1 MRVDQFGELGKD
13 FHNLIRTFTAGSDNN
28 DIGFG
33 LFGDSVLKHGLTRT
47 ERTGDKSRTAFYDR
61 VYRID
66 GTNTCFQQFVWTRF
80 FFVTSDGSLY
90 RPTLYHIHIDILTIF
105 VSQNGNRLINGI
117 LSGFHQALYSISSFK
132 RERHHDLV
140 RLEVFIHFAQP
151 VTCGHLITHF
161 RQRFEVPQFI
171 VIQCKCIFTTF
182 QEHAVHFIQVILQ
195 TVVVARQHT
204 RPQCYFKHVP
214 FKLGF
219 VTYTHPTCTF
229 KYLNKGIL
237 PYYFNNLRHQ
247 LHASYGNVTDFI
259 LRNRPIHLYGY
270 QVGYDSF
277 YNSFR
282 SHNYLLLFLLNSS
295 NAFSLPC
302 FIAPTISR
310 KVFSP
315 VTLSRVTQRS
325 IISSFSK

>member
-1 MRVDQFGELGKD
+1 MATKGIVKGIVSNLVTVEVDGPVSQNEICYISVGGVKLMAEVIKVIGKDAFVQVFESTRGMRVGDEAEFEGHMLEVTLG
-13 FHNLIRTFTAGSDNN
+13 L
-28 DIGFG
+28 
-33 LFGDSVLKHGLTRT
+33 
-47 ERTGDKSRTAFYDR
+47 
-61 VYRID
+61 
-66 GTNTCFQQFVWTRF
+66 
-80 FFVTSDGSLY
+80 
-90 RPTLYHIHIDILTIF
+90 LTIF

-195 TVVVARQHT
+195 TVVVTRQHT

-219 VTYTHPTCTF
+219 V
-229 KYLNKGIL
+229 
-237 PYYFNNLRHQ
+237 RR
-247 LHASYGNVTDFI
+247 A
-259 LRNRPIHLYGY
+259 RRP
-270 QVGYDSF
+270 S
-277 YNSFR
+277 
-282 SHNYLLLFLLNSS
+282 
-295 NAFSLPC
+295 A
-302 FIAPTISR
+302 
-310 KVFSP
+310 K
-315 VTLSRVTQRS
+315 
-325 IISSFSK
+325 